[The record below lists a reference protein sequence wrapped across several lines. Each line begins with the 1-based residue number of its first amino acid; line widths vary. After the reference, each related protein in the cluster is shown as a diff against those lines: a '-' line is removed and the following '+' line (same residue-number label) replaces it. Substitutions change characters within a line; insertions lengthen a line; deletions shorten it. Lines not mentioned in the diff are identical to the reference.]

1 VGKGS
6 YENKKK
12 TIPFIY
18 KIDDKRLNLF
28 VEEGIILQANQ

>member
-18 KIDDKRLNLF
+18 KIDDKSLNLF
-28 VEEGIILQANQ
+28 VEEGIIIKSNQ